1 VTDGNTAATAFARGP
16 AAEAVLAQPPG
27 TVQGRLRMTEQGEM
41 IARRYGDQ
49 SEKPSDAALDLGDE
63 LADVLWVVLALA
75 NQTQIDL
82 TSALQRNID
91 KKTSR
96 DATRHRDNEKLR

>member
-1 VTDGNTAATAFARGP
+1 
-16 AAEAVLAQPPG
+16 
-27 TVQGRLRMTEQGEM
+27 
-41 IARRYGDQ
+41 
-49 SEKPSDAALDLGDE
+49 
-63 LADVLWVVLALA
+63 VLWVVLALA

-96 DATRHRDNEKLR
+96 DANRHRDNEKLREP